1 MPVSTSDLI
10 AAWVQ
15 VLRLSRLEPGQT
27 ATLLCDPDS
36 NPQSLAAAA
45 IAAGGL
51 GAVVNR
57 LELMP
62 VNAEK
67 SLSRDKSAYVGNTPL
82 SGNPA
87 ALAALK
93 ASDIVLDLMLLLFS
107 PEQHEILQGGTK
119 ILLAVE
125 PPEVLTRLIPTA
137 EDRERV
143 LAAAERLGQARTMQV
158 VSAAGTDLRCALGEY
173 PMLKEYGFVDEPGR
187 WDHWPSGLLSTWP
200 NEGTAEGRVVLDRG
214 DILLPQK
221 SYVQTPITMT
231 IEAGYVR
238 KIAGGL
244 DAELLNDY
252 MESFADEEAYAVS
265 HLGWG
270 LQPRARW
277 SVLGLYGREAT
288 MGMDARVFAGNFLFS
303 LGPNTEAGGT
313 RNTPCHIDIPMR
325 NCTISLDG
333 EPVVVGGQILASPNR
348 PPARPGR

>member
-10 AAWVQ
+10 AAWTK
-15 VLRLSRLEPGQT
+15 VLVLSRLEPRQT
-27 ATLLCDPDS
+27 VTILSDPDT
-36 NPQSLAAAA
+36 NAQTLAAAS
-45 IAAGGL
+45 IAANSL
-51 GAVVNR
+51 GAIVNR
-57 LELMP
+57 LEMVP
-62 VNAEK
+62 VNGEK
-67 SLSRDKSAYVGNTPL
+67 SLSRDKSAYVGSTPL
-82 SGNPA
+82 TGNPA
-87 ALAALK
+87 AMAALK

-107 PEQHEILQGGTK
+107 PEQREILQGGTK

-125 PPEVLTRLIPTA
+125 PPEVLTRLIPTT

-143 LAAAERLGQARTMQV
+143 LAAAGRLGKARSMHV
-158 VSAAGTDLRCALGEY
+158 VSAAGTDLRCLLGEY
-173 PMLKEYGFVDEPGR
+173 PMLKEYGFVDESGR

-221 SYVQTPITMT
+221 SYLQAPVTMT
-231 IEAGYVR
+231 IESGYVT
-238 KIAGGL
+238 KISGGL

-252 MESFADEEAYAVS
+252 MESFADREAYAVS
-265 HLGWG
+265 HVGWG

-333 EPVVVGGQILASPNR
+333 EPVVVAGKIVET
-348 PPARPGR
+348 PGKSGR